1 MYFIIVENVFNAEK
15 LIHANII
22 THARK
27 MTVIVLFRDC
37 RDGKN
42 ARKKRSMA
50 KSSSAIQRA
59 LTIYSII
66 AILPIEDIF
75 AYSPNNFSH

>member
-42 ARKKRSMA
+42 ARKKEVWQKVPVQS
-50 KSSSAIQRA
+50 KEHLQYIP
-59 LTIYSII
+59 L
-66 AILPIEDIF
+66 LPSF
-75 AYSPNNFSH
+75 P